1 MFLINFMILSDEL
14 HSYLDAFNDIS
25 RYEDNSQTPCS
36 FFEFCGSLKNIVNN
50 NNYIYSFI

>member
-14 HSYLDAFNDIS
+14 HSYLDVFNDVS

-50 NNYIYSFI
+50 NNYIYSVI